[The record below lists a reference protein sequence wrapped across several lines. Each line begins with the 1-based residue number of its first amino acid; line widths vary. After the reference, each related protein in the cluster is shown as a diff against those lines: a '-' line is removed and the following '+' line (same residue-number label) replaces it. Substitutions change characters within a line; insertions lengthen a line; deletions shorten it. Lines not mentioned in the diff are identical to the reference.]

1 MIFNKSKE
9 NNEAFQEKESY
20 LKMSK
25 SNRNNKRKLNDLSTS
40 NDDIKKNITI
50 TSSKTKK
57 QKIVEKEIDLLKK
70 EIEIVQMERKSDLEK
85 FENETKSLKE
95 EISKLKS
102 KDQNSHYRSLNS
114 FEHYYPYKKN
124 QDENPMKPYSLS
136 DIFKKMESNK
146 EDEIETET
154 ENQDEDK
161 KSEEENKNEDEKK
174 SDEKKSDEKKSSTKR
189 NRTKRDNE
197 KDKDHNYP
205 KKYNNNLN
213 YDPFND
219 LPGVPPIVITLL
231 GIKKNN
237 GDDPDLEKEQEA
249 KKKKIEEEDFYDY
262 FTQASELTPI
272 EKEIKTLQDL
282 IDLGKTYDPTDLK
295 RYVIQMKALH
305 KCIPVLEELNHMI
318 GMKNVK
324 SMIMDLLFF
333 RLQNIE
339 DREVVEKKKEIPQSP
354 LDPRYLPFGL
364 PPGGK
369 CGGDDCE
376 EEGNALN
383 VCNMETLSKEHSVLR
398 DMYHMVITGSPG
410 CGKTEVAKILAK
422 LYYCLGIAKKDK
434 FTLARR
440 SDLIGKFLG
449 HTAKMTQDVFNKA
462 KGGILFID
470 EAYALGNPEGRDSF
484 SKECIDTINQ
494 NLTENKDT
502 VVFIAGYKN
511 QLEESFFAYNPGLH
525 RRFKFR
531 LEVDKYDASELRLI
545 YMKKIQDSKWNI
557 YNNDPEKSIPLSL
570 FEKNRDIFKFN
581 GGDMENLWHLT
592 KIVHARRIFGKS
604 RDLVK
609 KINEEDVKKAITHYM
624 ENDEVKKRNDDIKK
638 YIRDTIYV

>member
-1 MIFNKSKE
+1 MITHKMNKQESGESGEDGKNNGEDGKNNGEDGKNNGEDGKNNGEGKRVPKRRIRKNNDE
-9 NNEAFQEKESY
+9 NLPKPRE
-20 LKMSK
+20 
-25 SNRNNKRKLNDLSTS
+25 
-40 NDDIKKNITI
+40 DDIFG
-50 TSSKTKK
+50 
-57 QKIVEKEIDLLKK
+57 DDFAGL
-70 EIEIVQMERKSDLEK
+70 
-85 FENETKSLKE
+85 
-95 EISKLKS
+95 
-102 KDQNSHYRSLNS
+102 
-114 FEHYYPYKKN
+114 
-124 QDENPMKPYSLS
+124 
-136 DIFKKMESNK
+136 
-146 EDEIETET
+146 
-154 ENQDEDK
+154 
-161 KSEEENKNEDEKK
+161 
-174 SDEKKSDEKKSSTKR
+174 
-189 NRTKRDNE
+189 
-197 KDKDHNYP
+197 
-205 KKYNNNLN
+205 
-213 YDPFND
+213 
-219 LPGVPPIVITLL
+219 PPIVVTLL
-231 GIKKNN
+231 GIKKGGGGGGGGGGEEE
-237 GDDPDLEKEQEA
+237 GDA
-249 KKKKIEEEDFYDY
+249 KRKKVEEEDFYDY

-272 EKEIKTLQDL
+272 EKDIQTLSDL
-282 IDLGKTYDPTDLK
+282 IALGKTYDPADPK

-305 KCIPVLEELNHMI
+305 KCVPVLEELNNMI

-339 DREVVEKKKEIPQSP
+339 DREVVMKKEPVVPIPF
-354 LDPRYLPFGL
+354 LHR
-364 PPGGK
+364 PPPSCDG
-369 CGGDDCE
+369 
-376 EEGNALN
+376 EEGECALN
-383 VCNMETLSKEHSVLR
+383 VCNMETLGKEQSALR

-449 HTAKMTQDVFNKA
+449 HTAKMTQEVFNKA

-502 VVFIAGYKN
+502 VVFIAGYKE

-531 LEVDKYDASELRLI
+531 LEVDKYNAEELRMI
-545 YMKKIQDSKWNI
+545 YIKKIRESGWHFFEDNS
-557 YNNDPEKSIPLSL
+557 EKSIPLAL
-570 FEKNRDIFKFN
+570 FEKHRDIFKFN

-609 KINEEDVKKAITHYM
+609 KISDEDVKKAIMLYM
-624 ENDEVKKRNDDIKK
+624 DNDEVKKRNDDVKK
-638 YIRDTIYV
+638 YIRDTIYL